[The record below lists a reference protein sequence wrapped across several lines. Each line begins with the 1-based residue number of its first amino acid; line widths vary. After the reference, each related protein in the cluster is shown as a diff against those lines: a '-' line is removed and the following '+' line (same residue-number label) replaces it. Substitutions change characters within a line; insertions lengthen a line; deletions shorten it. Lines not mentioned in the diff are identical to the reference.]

1 MFPTTLGDARLL
13 TLRKAMPMGMS
24 QLSFLAIDFETANPD
39 PASVCQVGIAKV
51 LNGTIVD
58 STSWLVKPPTGVNSF
73 EPRFIGIHGI
83 TPRQVRRGGISWQKS
98 LQHIQRLADDLPFVA
113 HNVSFDRTVYLAA
126 SERVGVTAPI
136 VSWHDTLVIARRH
149 VGTPNH
155 RLPTVATALGLPDFS
170 HHQAEA
176 DAMTCARIAIELSQQ
191 QGLHSVAELW
201 ARPQR
206 RRSYFPQRRFT
217 RVGDLPQPDADASS
231 DHPLF
236 GHHVV
241 ITGDLNGFSRD
252 EFIIKVAELGAQ
264 PQLNVTKKTT
274 MLVVAEHH
282 VLPAN
287 YDPTRGTG
295 KEKKAHE
302 YRIAGQE
309 IELVAG
315 KRALEM
321 LAFQV
326 EEHIGSVASPIE
338 SHVDVEAEE
347 PVPAEIHG
355 GSQQPTEVAS
365 TTSSHDEPFGAPVA
379 ESTGQQVSGSPK
391 HAEPISEP
399 IPEVVQD
406 PREQVLAKSA
416 QRPQRPPMPTT
427 RTRPAHDTEHKTRQ
441 KFAPRIIRPV
451 SWVLIGLSV
460 FMVLLWW
467 IGATGAALT
476 DSDFTLGSW
485 ILGVTIGTPTLSL
498 PGVLGWYLLRR
509 YPPMK

>member
-1 MFPTTLGDARLL
+1 
-13 TLRKAMPMGMS
+13 MS
-24 QLSFLAIDFETANPD
+24 RS
-39 PASVCQVGIAKV
+39 
-51 LNGTIVD
+51 
-58 STSWLVKPPTGVNSF
+58 
-73 EPRFIGIHGI
+73 
-83 TPRQVRRGGISWQKS
+83 GISWQDS
-98 LQHIQRLADDLPFVA
+98 LQRIHQLADDLPLVA
-113 HNVSFDRTVYLAA
+113 HNVSFDRTVYRRA
-126 SERVGVTAPI
+126 SERVGVTVPPTT
-136 VSWHDTLVIARRH
+136 WFDTLVISRRFI
-149 VGTPNH
+149 TAPNH
-155 RLPTVATALGLPDFS
+155 RLPTVATALDLPEFQ

-176 DAMTCARIAIELSQQ
+176 DAITCARIAIELSQRHQ
-191 QGLHSVAELW
+191 LDSISELW
-201 ARPQR
+201 ERPTER
-206 RRSYFPQRRFT
+206 RRSHFPARRFN
-217 RVGDLPQPDADASS
+217 RVGDLPDPNPHAEPR
-231 DHPLF
+231 HPLH
-236 GHHVV
+236 GHHVM
-241 ITGDLNGFSRD
+241 ITGDLNGFARD

-379 ESTGQQVSGSPK
+379 ESTGQQVSHSPK
-391 HAEPISEP
+391 QADHISEP
-399 IPEVVQD
+399 TPEVVQD
-406 PREQVLAKSA
+406 TRKQVFAKPA
-416 QRPQRPPMPTT
+416 QQSQRPPTLTT
-427 RTRPAHDTEHKTRQ
+427 RTRPARDTEHKTRP

-467 IGATGAALT
+467 VGATGAALT
-476 DSDFTLGSW
+476 DSDFTLGSG
-485 ILGVTIGTPTLSL
+485 ILGVTIGTPILSL